1 MRGNFYNFHTVL
13 FLLLQRSADKKTNFL
28 KVSAPWEL
36 LTKYAEILNLKM
48 PIKVRKNTGFFGEII
63 SNILKE
69 RSEFEVILTRQRRL
83 IT

>member
-1 MRGNFYNFHTVL
+1 MVRVDFYNFHTVF

-48 PIKVRKNTGFFGEII
+48 PIKVRKITGYFREIALFHFQYSKREI
-63 SNILKE
+63 
-69 RSEFEVILTRQRRL
+69 
-83 IT
+83 